1 VVATTDEHSLVLS
14 GIRTIRADDVC
25 GLIGY
30 VGDREAQDVVL
41 GGLERLEYRGY
52 DSAGICVVENGVLR
66 SSRAVGSLSF
76 LTAELSGQASDATTA
91 IGHTRWATHGRVS
104 VENAHPLT
112 GCEEDEV
119 AVVLNGIVEN
129 FWQLRLR
136 LSASGHVFRSETD
149 AEVVAHLVEEHY
161 EGDLAAAVRGACR
174 ELDGH
179 FAFVVL
185 HHGHPDLLVG
195 TRRHCPLVLGRDDN
209 ESILAS
215 MIAAFIT
222 ETRHVQFLEDDD
234 VVEVWAGGAR
244 FTRPDG
250 TVVGR
255 AVEVVEWDDETA
267 ERDGHESFMLK
278 EIHEQPDAVRRTLA
292 GRVLEGSPALG
303 DSGLDEQTVRS
314 VNRIVLVACGTA
326 YHAGLIGKY
335 AIEAWARVSCEPHI
349 ASEWRYIDP
358 ILDESTLVIGIS
370 QSGETADTLAA
381 LRLAQERGTR
391 TIAITNT
398 PGSQIT
404 READSVLLTRA
415 GLEMGVAATKT
426 FTAQAALLYILALD
440 FAAKRGALPHEE
452 IRALTAEVERLPQK
466 LEQFLAG
473 DHPLDLIAE
482 AHADER
488 FFLYLGR
495 HLGLPACLEGALK
508 LKEVAYIPTEAYSAG
523 EMKHG
528 PIALLG
534 EQTPVVVIATD
545 SHVYEKV
552 VSNIQ
557 EVRARGA
564 QVIAIASDGNEAIQ
578 HLADQV
584 IFVPR
589 AHPFIEPVLAVVPL
603 QLLAHR
609 IAELHH
615 LDVDR
620 PRNLAKTVTV
630 E

>member
-1 VVATTDEHSLVLS
+1 L
-14 GIRTIRADDVC
+14 GIEAIRVDDVC
-25 GLIGY
+25 GLMGY
-30 VGDREAQDVVL
+30 VGDRGAQDVVL

-52 DSAGICVVENGVLR
+52 DSAGICVVENGTLR
-66 SSRAVGSLSF
+66 SARAVGSLNS
-76 LTAELSGQASDATTA
+76 LSAQLSGDPSGATTA

-104 VENAHPLT
+104 VANAHPLM

-119 AVVLNGIVEN
+119 AVVVNGIVEN
-129 FWQLRLR
+129 FWELRIR
-136 LSASGHVFRSETD
+136 LVASGHVFRSETD

-161 EGDLAAAVRGACR
+161 EGDLAAAVRGVCR

-185 HHGHPDLLVG
+185 HRSHPDLLVG
-195 TRRHCPLVLGRDDN
+195 TRRHCPLVLGRDEN

-222 ETRHVQFLEDDD
+222 ETRHVQLLEDDD
-234 VVEVWAGGAR
+234 VVEAWPGGAR

-250 TVVGR
+250 TVVKR
-255 AVEVVEWDDETA
+255 AVEFVEWDDETA
-267 ERDGHESFMLK
+267 ERNGHESFMLK

-292 GRVLEGSPALG
+292 GRVLQGRVTLG
-303 DSGLDEQTVRS
+303 ETGLDEETVRS
-314 VNRIVLVACGTA
+314 INRIVLVACGTA

-335 AIEAWARVSCEPHI
+335 AIEAWARVPCEPHI
-349 ASEWRYIDP
+349 ASEWRYLDP
-358 ILDESTLVIGIS
+358 IVDESTLVIGIS

-381 LRLAQERGTR
+381 LRLARERGTR
-391 TIAITNT
+391 TIAITNM

-404 READSVLLTRA
+404 READAVLLTRA

-426 FTAQAALLYILALD
+426 FTAQAVLLYLLALD
-440 FAAKRGALPHEE
+440 LAAKRGTLSLEE
-452 IRALTAEVERLPQK
+452 IHELTAEVERLPQK

-508 LKEVAYIPTEAYSAG
+508 LKEVSYIPTEAYSAG

-584 IFVPR
+584 VYVPR
-589 AHPFIEPVLAVVPL
+589 AHPFIGPVLAVVPL
-603 QLLAHR
+603 QMLALR
-609 IAELHH
+609 IAELRG
-615 LDVDR
+615 LNVDR